1 VTRRLFLAVG
11 LDDDTRHALAA
22 HLDAHLEEP
31 LPGSKVP
38 PENWHITL
46 RFLGKV
52 DDVQHDRLVTH
63 LDEHLDVVPFRL
75 RFGGLGAFPRPRKA
89 TVAWL
94 AVEAPELAQLAML
107 AEEAAIAVGCMPEER
122 PFHPH
127 LTLSRI
133 RPAADVSDVVED
145 VPPFPRAMAV
155 RTVGCFESTLRGGR
169 PAVYTEVDTFDL
181 G

>member
-1 VTRRLFLAVG
+1 MTRRLFLAVG

-22 HLDAHLEEP
+22 HLDAHLDEL

-38 PENWHITL
+38 PENWHVTL

-52 DDVQHDRLVTH
+52 DDVQHDRLVTY
-63 LDEHLDVVPFRL
+63 LDERIDVAPFRL

-89 TVAWL
+89 TVAWI
-94 AVEAPELAQLAML
+94 AVDAPELEPLAAL

-133 RPAADVSDVVED
+133 RPPADVSNVVD
-145 VPPFPRAMAV
+145 DLPPFPRSMSV
-155 RTVGCFESTLRGGR
+155 RSVGCFESTLRGGR
-169 PAVYTEVDTFDL
+169 PARYTEIDTFEL
-181 G
+181 R

>member
-1 VTRRLFLAVG
+1 MTRRLFLAVA

-22 HLDAHLEEP
+22 HLDAHLDAP

-38 PENWHITL
+38 PENWHVTL
-46 RFLGKV
+46 RFLGKM
-52 DDVQHDRLVTH
+52 DDVQHDVLVAH
-63 LDEHLDVVPFRL
+63 FAEHLDVDRFRL

-94 AVEAPELAQLAML
+94 AVAAPELDRLAGL
-107 AEEAAIAVGCMPEER
+107 AEEAAITAGCMPEER

-127 LTLSRI
+127 LTLARI
-133 RPAADVSDVVED
+133 RPPADIAPAIAR
-145 VPPFPRAMAV
+145 VPPFPRSMPVTSVA
-155 RTVGCFESTLRGGR
+155 CFESTLRGGKT
-169 PAVYTEVDTFDL
+169 AIYTEIDTFDL

>member
-1 VTRRLFLAVG
+1 MIRRLFLAVG

-22 HLDAHLEEP
+22 HLDAHLDDP

-46 RFLGKV
+46 RFLGEV
-52 DDVQHDRLVTH
+52 DDVQHDRLVNLLEETM
-63 LDEHLDVVPFRL
+63 DVAPFRL

-89 TVAWL
+89 TVAWI
-94 AVEAPELAQLAML
+94 AVDAPELEQLAML

-133 RPAADVSDVVED
+133 RPPADLTDVVTD
-145 VPPFPRAMAV
+145 LPPFPRSMPV
-155 RTVGCFESTLRGGR
+155 RSVGCFESTLRGGS
-169 PAVYTEVDTFDL
+169 PAVYTEIDTFAL

>member
-1 VTRRLFLAVG
+1 MTRRLFLAVG

-22 HLDAHLEEP
+22 HLDAHLDEP

-46 RFLGKV
+46 RFLGEV
-52 DDVQHDRLVTH
+52 DDVQHDRLVSYI
-63 LDEHLDVVPFRL
+63 DEHLAVGAFRL

-89 TVAWL
+89 TVAWI
-94 AVEAPELAQLAML
+94 AVDAPELAALAVL

-133 RPAADVSDVVED
+133 RPPADLTDVVD
-145 VPPFPRAMAV
+145 GLPPFPRSMAV
-155 RTVGCFESTLRGGR
+155 ASVGCFESTLRGGR
-169 PAVYTEVDTFDL
+169 PAVYTEIDTFEL
-181 G
+181 V